1 MKLNTDIRDIF
12 RKREAVYPSKRRMN
26 LYFRTDRTDVPATA
40 ALYILFGI
48 TVVFAVSKIFFY
60 DPWNNARQLE
70 EQILSLEEKAAV
82 QMEQLQDYNAILK
95 EYTRSVQT
103 TEEQQQV
110 DRLEILALIDEV
122 IRPGADISQI
132 TIEGD
137 RVLVTFSGLE
147 LREAADRISELEQ
160 SELVQKASVDS
171 AVSTQG
177 ASGLA
182 EIDLY
187 FEVTA
192 QKEADS

>member
-26 LYFRTDRTDVPATA
+26 LYFRTDRTDVPTTA

-103 TEEQQQV
+103 TEEH
-110 DRLEILALIDEV
+110 
-122 IRPGADISQI
+122 PGAD
-132 TIEGD
+132 
-137 RVLVTFSGLE
+137 
-147 LREAADRISELEQ
+147 
-160 SELVQKASVDS
+160 
-171 AVSTQG
+171 
-177 ASGLA
+177 
-182 EIDLY
+182 
-187 FEVTA
+187 
-192 QKEADS
+192 